1 MSKDLSFKQLMSLE
15 AYNKMPFGTFSAK
28 LDKQRNKEKNIPNN
42 IYFKEMLIQYIND
55 KDIDFSDTNNKDIIK
70 FIKDYANE
78 LNLTNSKKFQQLKNE
93 LNKINNK
100 KENMPVK
107 EIFSKIFEF
116 CEDINFFD
124 NNQYK

>member
-1 MSKDLSFKQLMSLE
+1 
-15 AYNKMPFGTFSAK
+15 
-28 LDKQRNKEKNIPNN
+28 
-42 IYFKEMLIQYIND
+42 MLIQYIND
-55 KDIDFSDTNNKDIIK
+55 KDINFSDTNNKDIIK

-78 LNLTNSKKFQQLKNE
+78 LNLTNSKKFQQLENE

>member
-15 AYNKMPFGTFSAK
+15 VYNKMPFGTFSAK
-28 LDKQRNKEKNIPNN
+28 LDKQRNKEKSIPNN

-55 KDIDFSDTNNKDIIK
+55 KDTDFSDTNNKDIIK

-78 LNLTNSKKFQQLKNE
+78 LNLTNSKKFQQLENE

>member
-15 AYNKMPFGTFSAK
+15 VYNKMPFGTFSAK
-28 LDKQRNKEKNIPNN
+28 LDKQRNKEKSIPNN

-55 KDIDFSDTNNKDIIK
+55 KDTDFSDTNNKNIIK

-78 LNLTNSKKFQQLKNE
+78 LNLTNSKKFQQLENE

-116 CEDINFFD
+116 CEDINFF
-124 NNQYK
+124 

>member
-1 MSKDLSFKQLMSLE
+1 
-15 AYNKMPFGTFSAK
+15 
-28 LDKQRNKEKNIPNN
+28 
-42 IYFKEMLIQYIND
+42 MLIQYIND
-55 KDIDFSDTNNKDIIK
+55 KDINFSDTNNKDIIK

-78 LNLTNSKKFQQLKNE
+78 LNLTNSKKFQQLENE

-107 EIFSKIFEF
+107 EIFNKIFEF

>member
-15 AYNKMPFGTFSAK
+15 TYNKMPFGTFSAK
-28 LDKQRNKEKNIPNN
+28 LDKQRNKEKSIPNN

-78 LNLTNSKKFQQLKNE
+78 LNLTNSKKFQQLENE

-100 KENMPVK
+100 KENMQVK
-107 EIFSKIFEF
+107 EIFIKIFEF
-116 CEDINFFD
+116 CENINFF
-124 NNQYK
+124 